1 MKILVLGADGYL
13 GWPTA
18 LHFSA
23 RGHTVW
29 AIDDFSKRKIE
40 FEEGVEPLQYIQPLS
55 RRVSN
60 WFDVSGYKI
69 NTRFGSL
76 LNHRFVYKVLSDSRP
91 DVVIHF
97 AEQPSAPYSMKGR
110 EQAVFTQS
118 NNVIGTL
125 NLLFGMKKY
134 VPNAHLVKLGTLGE
148 YGTPNIDIEEGFIDI
163 EHNGRKDTL
172 PYPKQPF
179 SFYHLSKVHDSH
191 NIMFACKAW
200 GLRATDLNQGVVYG
214 LHTDETRIY
223 ESLHTSFHY
232 DSVFGTVLNRFVVQ
246 AVAGHPLTI
255 YGKGGQTRGCLNI
268 IDTVQCIDLA
278 VMRPPNSNEYRVF
291 NQFTE
296 QYSIVQFAALVEKVS
311 AEIGLNTK
319 RTHIVNPRNELEEH
333 YYNPQH
339 TKLLDLGLEPHL
351 LTEDVVREMLEY
363 VGERKDNI
371 DREVIVPKIKWE
383 H

>member
-1 MKILVLGADGYL
+1 MKVLVLGADGYL

-23 RGHTVW
+23 RNHQVMTV
-29 AIDDFSKRKIE
+29 DDFSKRKIE
-40 FEEGVEPLQYIQPLS
+40 FEEGVEPLQHIPPLA
-55 RRVSN
+55 RRVESWKN
-60 WFDVSGYKI
+60 ITGNNI
-69 NTRFGSL
+69 ETRFGSL
-76 LNHRFVYKVLSDSRP
+76 TNHRFIYKVLSEFQP
-91 DVVIHF
+91 DTIIHF

-110 EQAVFTQS
+110 EGAVFTQT

-148 YGTPNIDIEEGFIDI
+148 YGTPNIDIEEGFIEI

-172 PYPKQPF
+172 PFPKQPF
-179 SFYHLSKVHDSH
+179 SFYHLSKVHDSN
-191 NIMFACKAW
+191 NIMFACKVW
-200 GLRATDLNQGVVYG
+200 GLKATDLNQGVVYG
-214 LHTDETRIY
+214 LHTKETRLDD
-223 ESLHTSFHY
+223 SFRTSFHY

-268 IDTVQCIDLA
+268 VDTIQCIDLA
-278 VMRPPNSNEYRVF
+278 VKQPAQQGECRVF

-296 QYSIVQFAALVEKVS
+296 QFSITDFATIVEEAGKQ
-311 AEIGLNTK
+311 IGLDVK
-319 RTHIVNPRNELEEH
+319 RKNISNPRKEMEEH
-333 YYNPQH
+333 YYNPKH
-339 TKLLDLGLEPHL
+339 TKLLDLGLQPHL
-351 LTEDVVREMLEY
+351 LTHDEVKEMLKY
-363 VGERKDNI
+363 VKQREANI
-371 DREVIVPKIKWE
+371 DPTVIAPQIKWQ

>member
-1 MKILVLGADGYL
+1 MKVLILGADGYL

-23 RGHTVW
+23 HGHEVW

-40 FEEGVEPLQYIQPLS
+40 FEEGVEPLQYIPPLS

-60 WFDVSGYKI
+60 WFDVSGCKI
-69 NTRFGSL
+69 DTRFGSL
-76 LNHRFVYKVLSDSRP
+76 LNHRFVYKVLSESEP

-134 VPNAHLVKLGTLGE
+134 APNAHLVKLGTLGE

-191 NIMFACKAW
+191 NIMFASKVW
-200 GLRATDLNQGVVYG
+200 GLRVTDLNQGVVYG
-214 LHTDETRIY
+214 LHTDETRIN
-223 ESLHTSFHY
+223 EGLHTSFHY

-255 YGKGGQTRGCLNI
+255 YGKGGQTRWCLNI
-268 IDTVQCIDLA
+268 VDTVQCIDLA
-278 VMRPPNSNEYRVF
+278 VRQPPKASEYRVF

-296 QYSIVQFAALVEKVS
+296 QFSIIQFAALVEKVG
-311 AEIGLNTK
+311 ADIGLNPG
-319 RTHIVNPRNELEEH
+319 RTHVVNPRNELEEH
-333 YYNPQH
+333 YYNPRH
-339 TKLLDLGLEPHL
+339 TKLLDLGLQPHL
-351 LTEDVVREMLEY
+351 LTEDLVREMLEY
-363 VGERKDNI
+363 VGQRKVNI
-371 DREVIVPKIKWE
+371 DREVIAPKIKWK